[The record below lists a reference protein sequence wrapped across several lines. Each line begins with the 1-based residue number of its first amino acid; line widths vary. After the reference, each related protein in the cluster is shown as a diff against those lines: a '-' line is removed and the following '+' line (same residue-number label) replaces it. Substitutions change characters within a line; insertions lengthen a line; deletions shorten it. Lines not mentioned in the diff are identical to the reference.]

1 MSEQETVKSIAVKA
15 SEVLEQAFGLEGKL
29 PDEET
34 LGELLRTRK
43 FAPLRVDVTEQT
55 DFLSDDMEAFLKFVR
70 VNSIKSVLYSYRYY
84 TEKDLDQEFRL
95 SDAEKKFFSKHMAE
109 PEIIC
114 DENGQPMYPDS
125 VPTGP
130 YEESDFVYYL
140 NYIKYVKLALD
151 LTMPRE
157 LWLYAVHQG
166 RTVACHLTAEWLTRL
181 NLPNAQLVKETCVNF
196 RNYSGYRE
204 GGIQFIFEYDVYSG
218 DDEAEA
224 QTDAEADA
232 PAEPSAE

>member
-1 MSEQETVKSIAVKA
+1 
-15 SEVLEQAFGLEGKL
+15 
-29 PDEET
+29 
-34 LGELLRTRK
+34 
-43 FAPLRVDVTEQT
+43 
-55 DFLSDDMEAFLKFVR
+55 
-70 VNSIKSVLYSYRYY
+70 
-84 TEKDLDQEFRL
+84 
-95 SDAEKKFFSKHMAE
+95 MAE

-166 RTVACHLTAEWLTRL
+166 KTVACHLTDEWLTRL
-181 NLPNAQLVKETCVNF
+181 TLPNAQYIKETCVNF

-218 DDEAEA
+218 SDEDDAAEAEA
-224 QTDAEADA
+224 PSE
-232 PAEPSAE
+232 PAEE

>member
-1 MSEQETVKSIAVKA
+1 MMSEQETVKTIAVKA
-15 SEVLEQAFGLEGKL
+15 SEILEQVFGLEGAL
-29 PDEET
+29 PDEDA
-34 LGELLRTRK
+34 LNELLRTRK
-43 FAPLRVDVTEQT
+43 FAPMRVAVNEQT
-55 DFLSDDMEAFLKFVR
+55 DFLADDMEGFLKFVR

-84 TEKDLDQEFRL
+84 TEKDIDQEFSL

-109 PEIIC
+109 PEIIY
-114 DENGQPMYPDS
+114 DENGEPMYPDS

-140 NYIKYVKLALD
+140 NYIKYMKLALD

-157 LWLYAVHQG
+157 LWLYALWQG
-166 RTVACHLTAEWLTRL
+166 KTVACHLTDEWLTRL
-181 NLPNAQLVKETCVNF
+181 SLPNAQSIKETCVSF

-204 GGIQFIFEYDVYSG
+204 GGIQFIFEYDVYSD
-218 DDEAEA
+218 DDEAQA
-224 QTDAEADA
+224 QTDAEA